1 MTSPSLYTILST
13 WTLARNFVLAT
24 IGTSSKANYQSFFR
38 LILAST
44 VKICSSEKNLI
55 RSDTFF
61 KEHNSRLQRATRSW
75 QHQICPIFN
84 VYDLYRKSSSA
95 IRRTVASLTP
105 TIDANFRNDCPGLSE
120 ITLELFQQLRESLR
134 CVLSSDS
141 SSLAYWNFRWTV
153 LKSYIL
159 SQRQK
164 RLIYP
169 KNRII
174 SLLSAQRK
182 GLQWSR
188 FFD

>member
-1 MTSPSLYTILST
+1 MYNQFFTIKPRISEKNGGSKIVHLIVSLFLKKCDGMTSPSLYTILST

-105 TIDANFRNDCPGLSE
+105 QSMLIFATIALG
-120 ITLELFQQLRESLR
+120 
-134 CVLSSDS
+134 
-141 SSLAYWNFRWTV
+141 
-153 LKSYIL
+153 
-159 SQRQK
+159 
-164 RLIYP
+164 YP
-169 KNRII
+169 KSR
-174 SLLSAQRK
+174 LSFFNCESPCGAFFRVTLPRWHIGTFV
-182 GLQWSR
+182 GL
-188 FFD
+188 F